1 MTVLAT
7 EINMYYFATFVIAF
21 GTALAAIWI
30 HLSVISLVLSR
41 VKNVLWLTTLILLAH
56 VIEVKLYACV
66 YFVLT
71 HVGGFGEVLN
81 ATTGARV
88 EDWGTFTY
96 YSYAVY
102 TTLGFGDLVP
112 VGLIR
117 ILTGIE
123 SVVGLALIAWTATFT
138 YYRFNEARQINMGQS
153 C

>member
-1 MTVLAT
+1 MTLLHT

-30 HLSVISLVLSR
+30 HLSVINLVFNR
-41 VKNVLWLTTLILLAH
+41 VKNVLWLTTLILFAH

-71 HVGGFGEVLN
+71 HIGGFGEVLN
-81 ATTGARV
+81 ASNGVRV
-88 EDWGTFTY
+88 DDWGTFTY
-96 YSYAVY
+96 YSYSVY
-102 TTLGFGDLVP
+102 TTLGFGDLNP
-112 VGLIR
+112 VGLMR
-117 ILTGIE
+117 ILTGFE

-138 YYRFNEARQINMGQS
+138 YYRFDEVRQKNMSQN